1 MEAVTVADDLW
12 MFLKILLV
20 ILVACFV
27 VCVGA
32 VAFFSVASVVV
43 PFSLLVLSV
52 L

>member
-1 MEAVTVADDLW
+1 MNGDLW
-12 MFLKILLV
+12 MILEILLV

>member
-1 MEAVTVADDLW
+1 MADDLA

-20 ILVACFV
+20 ILVSCFA

-32 VAFFSVASVVV
+32 VAFFSAASVVV
-43 PFSLLVLSV
+43 PLSLLVLSV